1 MSKSI
6 AMLAFVVA
14 GQFSLA
20 HAADQGRLNAS
31 GSNDPDISKEVQSGT
46 IKEDETPAF
55 ATTDSPKTLQ
65 TDGDQ
70 SSLFVAD
77 HSIGLHPS
85 LTNDP
90 IEFQRLLPQNQSLVH
105 VDFSSV
111 AGQTAPLFVE
121 STVDERQYAV
131 GVFGSG
137 DGAQAVTSVNGLPAT
152 YWFGPQAEFTFVLA
166 NGSVQIVFPQDVDA
180 ASLIAADVIRA
191 DLVESP
197 DTQEVKTFNISM
209 LDRNGY
215 MMGEDRLIP
224 QERPM
229 FVGILSNAPFRS
241 IIISSTAETW
251 MFSSLDYAADQ
262 EFPMLEGAEGNVV
275 AGTAMVG
282 EENLTSPN
290 SCHTDAS
297 GNTDLYKS
305 GTVISA
311 RGIQPICANSGD

>member
-20 HAADQGRLNAS
+20 YAADQGRLNAS
-31 GSNDPDISKEVQSGT
+31 GSNDPDISKEVDSGT
-46 IKEDETPAF
+46 IKSEDETPAF

-65 TDGDQ
+65 TGDDQ
-70 SSLFVAD
+70 YRLLVAD

-90 IEFQRLLPQNQSLVH
+90 TEFERLLQNQSLVH

-111 AGQTAPLFVE
+111 AGQTAPVTIEGNNF
-121 STVDERQYAV
+121 AV
-131 GVFGSG
+131 SLN
-137 DGAQAVTSVNGLPAT
+137 GAALALTSYDGLPAT
-152 YWFGPQAEFTFVLA
+152 YWFGDKAESTFVLA
-166 NGSVQIVFPQDVDA
+166 NGSVQIVFPQDIDA

-197 DTQEVKTFNISM
+197 DTHEVKAFNITM
-209 LDRNGY
+209 LDRNGN

-241 IIISSTAETW
+241 IIISNTSANW
-251 MFSSLDYAADQ
+251 MFSDLNYLTDGRIQ
-262 EFPMLEGAEGNVV
+262 EEPMLNSSNVKC
-275 AGTAMVG
+275 GT
-282 EENLTSPN
+282 EIPTPP
-290 SCHTDAS
+290 
-297 GNTDLYKS
+297 
-305 GTVISA
+305 
-311 RGIQPICANSGD
+311 R